1 MLKENLEEDIK
12 HWLNEDIPYW
22 DISLPLIPGKKS
34 SSEAEIIAKQDGIIA
49 GLFIIEFMLKKQEI
63 IILEIIKDGAKVKK
77 GEVVVKIKGETKKI
91 LLLERVM
98 LNILGHLSGIA
109 TLTNKYVMRVNEV
122 NKKAIIAATRK
133 TTPGLRKYQKYAV
146 KIGGGDTHRLDL
158 SSMAMIKENH
168 IVMYEGIINAINE
181 VRNVMSFSQKLEI
194 EVKNEK
200 EALTAANEGVDI
212 IMLDNFEL
220 SEVNQLVKKLKDIN
234 PKMLIEISGDINE
247 KTFDKY
253 LDLNVDIISMGEL
266 THSVRNFNLSLI
278 IKENL

>member
-1 MLKENLEEDIK
+1 MRLIK
-12 HWLNEDIPYW
+12 
-22 DISLPLIPGKKS
+22 K
-34 SSEAEIIAKQDGIIA
+34 
-49 GLFIIEFMLKKQEI
+49 
-63 IILEIIKDGAKVKK
+63 
-77 GEVVVKIKGETKKI
+77 T
-91 LLLERVM
+91 
-98 LNILGHLSGIA
+98 
-109 TLTNKYVMRVNEV
+109 
-122 NKKAIIAATRK
+122 IIAATRK

-234 PKMLIEISGDINE
+234 PKMLIEISGDINA

>member
-1 MLKENLEEDIK
+1 M
-12 HWLNEDIPYW
+12 
-22 DISLPLIPGKKS
+22 
-34 SSEAEIIAKQDGIIA
+34 
-49 GLFIIEFMLKKQEI
+49 
-63 IILEIIKDGAKVKK
+63 
-77 GEVVVKIKGETKKI
+77 
-91 LLLERVM
+91 
-98 LNILGHLSGIA
+98 
-109 TLTNKYVMRVNEV
+109 
-122 NKKAIIAATRK
+122 
-133 TTPGLRKYQKYAV
+133 

-234 PKMLIEISGDINE
+234 PKMLIEISGDINA

>member
-1 MLKENLEEDIK
+1 MKE
-12 HWLNEDIPYW
+12 
-22 DISLPLIPGKKS
+22 
-34 SSEAEIIAKQDGIIA
+34 
-49 GLFIIEFMLKKQEI
+49 
-63 IILEIIKDGAKVKK
+63 V
-77 GEVVVKIKGETKKI
+77 
-91 LLLERVM
+91 
-98 LNILGHLSGIA
+98 
-109 TLTNKYVMRVNEV
+109 
-122 NKKAIIAATRK
+122 
-133 TTPGLRKYQKYAV
+133 
-146 KIGGGDTHRLDL
+146 
-158 SSMAMIKENH
+158 
-168 IVMYEGIINAINE
+168 INAINE

-234 PKMLIEISGDINE
+234 PKMLIEISGDINA

>member
-12 HWLNEDIPYW
+12 NWLNEDIPYW
-22 DISLPLIPGKKS
+22 DISLPLVPDKKS
-34 SSEAEIIAKQDGIIA
+34 SSEAEIIAKQDGIVA

-77 GEVVVKIKGETKKI
+77 GEVIVKIKGETNKI

-109 TLTNKYVMRVNEV
+109 TLTNEYVMRINEV
-122 NKKAIIAATRK
+122 NKKTIIAATRK

-200 EALTAANEGVDI
+200 EALIAANEGVDI

-220 SEVNQLVKKLKDIN
+220 SEVNQLVKKLKNIN
-234 PKMLIEISGDINE
+234 PKMLIEISGDINA

>member
-1 MLKENLEEDIK
+1 MK
-12 HWLNEDIPYW
+12 
-22 DISLPLIPGKKS
+22 
-34 SSEAEIIAKQDGIIA
+34 
-49 GLFIIEFMLKKQEI
+49 
-63 IILEIIKDGAKVKK
+63 
-77 GEVVVKIKGETKKI
+77 
-91 LLLERVM
+91 R
-98 LNILGHLSGIA
+98 
-109 TLTNKYVMRVNEV
+109 
-122 NKKAIIAATRK
+122 
-133 TTPGLRKYQKYAV
+133 
-146 KIGGGDTHRLDL
+146 GGGDTHRLDL
-158 SSMAMIKENH
+158 SSMAMSKENH
-168 IVMYEGIINAINE
+168 IVLYEGIINAINE

-234 PKMLIEISGDINE
+234 PKMLIEISGDINA